1 MRYILYGM
9 KNSGKTTFGNMLSQQ
24 FNIDFIDIDVA
35 IEQKYNKVN
44 TKPKR
49 FFEIYNTYG
58 EKTFRQLEQMV
69 VDDIAIEGKNIV
81 ATGGS
86 TMLFPSNIK
95 KLKLCGKLV
104 YLNVDRKVLLDR
116 FLLRPLTSVID
127 QDLNLAFSS
136 IYNYRHKLYT
146 SIADTIIELGSGD
159 IDTNFYNLFN
169 ELEKYG

>member
-35 IEQKYNKVN
+35 IEQEYNKAN
-44 TKPKR
+44 ANPKR
-49 FFEIYNTYG
+49 FFEIYNNYG
-58 EKTFRQLEQMV
+58 EKTFRQLEQNV
-69 VDDIAIEGKNIV
+69 VEGVAIEGEKIV

-86 TMLFPSNIK
+86 TMLFPLNIK
-95 KLKLCGKLV
+95 KLRQCGKLV
-104 YLNVDRKVLLDR
+104 YLNVDRKILLDR

-136 IYNYRHKLYT
+136 MYSYRHKRYT
-146 SIADTIIELGSGD
+146 TIADTIIELGGGD
-159 IDTNFYNLFN
+159 ANTNYNYLLKQ
-169 ELEKYG
+169 LEIYG